1 MIQFQT
7 DAAILRTW
15 WRRAQWIPLQNN
27 AVFTLEFKLVFS
39 YQSTSC
45 LKNVESWRTSHFHVL
60 SSNCQAIVNLMFAA
74 NTGTPAKGRTP
85 PTRHEKVSV
94 QNFWMHNTTCTTQS
108 LLNVSRFLFHDFHAI
123 SLYLQHNP
131 HLESLTIV
139 DYRWLSLPIAECR
152 SPVIYQGCAGTCR
165 GIWFVRT
172 GSEIGAWRL
181 VEILDEI
188 WWDMQCKKCS
198 ETVTAMSKPWDAM
211 DSIG

>member
-1 MIQFQT
+1 MLPYWGH
-7 DAAILRTW
+7 DEEELSEYLCRTTPSLHW
-15 WRRAQWIPLQNN
+15 
-27 AVFTLEFKLVFS
+27 
-39 YQSTSC
+39 
-45 LKNVESWRTSHFHVL
+45 
-60 SSNCQAIVNLMFAA
+60 SSNWCSPIKAQAVWKTLNPEGPPTSTYCQAIVKPLSIWCLLQ
-74 NTGTPAKGRTP
+74 TQVLQRREEHHPPGTR
-85 PTRHEKVSV
+85 RSRCRI
-94 QNFWMHNTTCTTQS
+94 FWMHNTTCTTQS